1 MFSVTVDD
9 KLVNLDTKLSELMNQ
24 FSAFA
29 TIFLP
34 LQFVAGLWGMNVI
47 VPGQDDG
54 EWVFYVIIAVS
65 FGLFIA
71 FALIFQLKKYWT
83 GK

>member
-1 MFSVTVDD
+1 
-9 KLVNLDTKLSELMNQ
+9 MNQ